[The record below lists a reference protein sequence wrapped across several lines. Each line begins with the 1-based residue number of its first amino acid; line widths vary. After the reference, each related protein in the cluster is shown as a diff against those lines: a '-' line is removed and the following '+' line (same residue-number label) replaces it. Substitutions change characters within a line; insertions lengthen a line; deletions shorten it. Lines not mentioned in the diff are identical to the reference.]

1 MSFPKI
7 DELLKLW
14 WDQAREFAL
23 IVLDP
28 NGVVLVW
35 GGEAEAIFGYQ
46 ADEIIGKSADLLFTP
61 EDVREGALLK
71 ERQIADAGAVAEDD
85 RWMLRRDGRRFWAN
99 GVLYSLNDADGRQI
113 GYSKVLRNRTDLKG
127 QLESQKREISQ
138 LQAGEERKNK
148 FITTLVHEL
157 RNPLSALSMAAEI
170 LKLSPDDPES
180 RTFAVSAIERQV
192 GFSRR
197 LIDDLLDLTRLQ
209 KGKLR
214 LNLVSLDLR
223 TVVEQSSE
231 VVKELINSKR
241 QSLHLILG
249 DAPVTVLADADR
261 LQQVFVNLIQNAAKY
276 TQETG
281 DIWVKLLLE
290 GQEAAV
296 KVEDNGIGIS
306 PEVLP
311 GIFDLFAQA
320 ESSEEFSRGG
330 LGVGLSVVKELVD
343 LHGGSVQVRSDGL
356 GRGSDFV
363 VRLPLIGVDA
373 SRPDYPGG
381 NRR

>member
-249 DAPVTVLADADR
+249 DAPVTVLADSDR

-363 VRLPLIGVDA
+363 VRLPLIGVDG
-373 SRPDYPGG
+373 SRPDDPGG

>member
-46 ADEIIGKSADLLFTP
+46 ADEIIGKSADLLFTQ

-281 DIWVKLLLE
+281 EIWVKLLLE

-363 VRLPLIGVDA
+363 VRLPLIGVDG
-373 SRPDYPGG
+373 SRPDDPGG

>member
-1 MSFPKI
+1 MDASPG
-7 DELLKLW
+7 W
-14 WDQAREFAL
+14 
-23 IVLDP
+23 
-28 NGVVLVW
+28 
-35 GGEAEAIFGYQ
+35 
-46 ADEIIGKSADLLFTP
+46 
-61 EDVREGALLK
+61 
-71 ERQIADAGAVAEDD
+71 ERI
-85 RWMLRRDGRRFWAN
+85 RAN

-127 QLESQKREISQ
+127 QLESQKREILQ

-276 TQETG
+276 TQEMG

-373 SRPDYPGG
+373 SRPDDPGG